1 VRRRIF
7 RMAWRLEDYFEKNTS
22 VGHSASKLK
31 FGSLLCFFF
40 VFNLDVKLDLGV
52 RGGLALNYHE

>member
-1 VRRRIF
+1 
-7 RMAWRLEDYFEKNTS
+7 MAWRLEDYFEKNTS